1 LYLYG
6 RPDQEPPED
15 LPRAPQR
22 HIRAARRAAA
32 RDLPAERGIRQR
44 HDHAP
49 AGRTQAFSA
58 LIAGASGRVC
68 GEVLGCSG
76 AASAHRHAQHS
87 LIGDIAGV
95 VG

>member
-1 LYLYG
+1 MAG
-6 RPDQEPPED
+6 PTSSR
-15 LPRAPQR
+15 QR
-22 HIRAARRAAA
+22 ICRARRNDTSAPLAALLLA
-32 RDLPAERGIRQR
+32 TYQLSGAYGSATITLQR
-44 HDHAP
+44 
-49 AGRTQAFSA
+49 AGPKAFSA